1 MDWINAKDKI
11 LEFLKKYKYAVLIL
25 VLGLVLMTL
34 PERSTQEQTSQEP
47 TVQPETQLTTEDRL
61 AEVLSQI
68 QGVGKV
74 RVLLTL
80 SQGEETLYQTNNE
93 TVSSAES
100 GTVRVETVI
109 VSNADR
115 GESGLI
121 RQVNPPTFLGALIVC
136 QGGDRPGVQLAVVD
150 AVSKLTGLGS
160 DQISVLKMK

>member
-1 MDWINAKDKI
+1 MDWISAKDKI

-34 PERSTQEQTSQEP
+34 PERSVREQPSQEP
-47 TVQPETQLTTEDRL
+47 TAQPETQPTTEDRL

-74 RVLLTL
+74 QVLLTL

-121 RQVNPPTFLGALIVC
+121 RQVNPPTYLGALIVC
-136 QGGDRPGVQLAVVD
+136 QGGDRPAVQLAVVD
-150 AVSKLTGLGS
+150 AVSKVTGLGS